1 MKRDHQY
8 DYEIEGALRCE
19 RALVTLVG
27 DIGPWSDRI
36 VLVGG
41 LAPRYIVGELP
52 QGVSEHVGT
61 TDIDLVIGLAIDDAP
76 ETYATLQA
84 NLKKSGFS
92 QTDLSYQWEREVDG
106 VSVKVEFLCE
116 TDQVNPGLIYRPKEG
131 TGSKVGAF
139 NVPGAQLTT
148 RDFVEYEL
156 EAERLDDG
164 GLSRITFRVA
174 GVLTYIVLKALAFQ
188 DRHDNKDAYDLVFTL
203 LRHTGGP
210 VGAAEVAAVS
220 PVRTDGQVVA
230 ALQLLAER
238 FAEPG
243 HDGPTAYANFL
254 ADPDDDEEKAR
265 LRNEAVA
272 AVIQFLRALGPV
284 AAD

>member
-1 MKRDHQY
+1 MVSDHKD
-8 DYEIEGALRCE
+8 DYEFDGARRCE

-27 DIGPWSDRI
+27 DIGPWSERI

-52 QGVSEHVGT
+52 QGASEHIGT
-61 TDIDLVIGLAIDDAP
+61 TDVDLVIGLAIDDAP

-84 NLKKSGFS
+84 NLKKSGFE
-92 QTDLSYQWEREVDG
+92 QTSLSYQWEREVEG

-116 TDQVNPGLIYRPKEG
+116 TDQVEPGLIYRPKEG
-131 TGSKVGAF
+131 TGAKVGAF
-139 NVPGAQLTT
+139 NAPGAQLTT
-148 RDFVEYEL
+148 RDFVEHQL

-164 GLSRITFRVA
+164 GLSQITFRVA
-174 GVLTYIVLKALAFQ
+174 GILVYTVLKTLAFQ
-188 DRHDNKDAYDLVFTL
+188 DRHHNKDAYDLVFTL

-210 VGAAEVAAVS
+210 TGAAEVASAS
-220 PVRTDGQVVA
+220 LIRAEAQVVA
-230 ALQLLAER
+230 AMQLLGER
-238 FAEPG
+238 FAAPEN
-243 HDGPTAYANFL
+243 DGPAAYANFL

-272 AVIQFLRALGPV
+272 AVTQFLNALGPIE
-284 AAD
+284 D